1 MEVTKSIF
9 RENDIRGTYPE
20 QLNEYTIG
28 EIGKAIA
35 AKCRKENIDAIS
47 VGRDGRLSGESLLDA
62 FCDSLVNSG
71 INVTNV
77 GLVTSPMLYFEAKI
91 NNSKSGIIITG
102 SHNPK
107 NHNGLK
113 MVIDDKPVSGT
124 EVLALIE
131 GMKSETFRRG
141 TLQFKDI
148 KEEYL
153 RKVTESIS
161 ILNPEKY
168 KVVIDCGNGAAGCIA
183 PELFKKVGCEV
194 IELFS
199 EVDGNFPNHH
209 PDPSKLENMEDLINQ
224 LKTYSQESQIEI
236 KSMQEKEN
244 FRRNFIGNLAHEL
257 KTPLFTS
264 QSYLLTLI
272 DGALKDE
279 NVNLKYLKIA
289 EKAVERLIFIVKDLD
304 LITKLESDNMNLEKS
319 KFNLI
324 SIINNVFEMLE
335 IQANKKNISLL
346 IDSKMRRVNVHADQE
361 KIHQVLTNLIENSI
375 KYGKEDGTTEVSIE
389 DLVEDR
395 LIIRITD
402 NGKGIK
408 KEHFERLFERF
419 YRVENSGNRS
429 TGGSGLGL
437 AIVKHIIDAHNE
449 KIYVESD
456 LGVGSEFSFSLEK
469 SN

>member
-1 MEVTKSIF
+1 
-9 RENDIRGTYPE
+9 
-20 QLNEYTIG
+20 
-28 EIGKAIA
+28 
-35 AKCRKENIDAIS
+35 
-47 VGRDGRLSGESLLDA
+47 
-62 FCDSLVNSG
+62 
-71 INVTNV
+71 
-77 GLVTSPMLYFEAKI
+77 
-91 NNSKSGIIITG
+91 
-102 SHNPK
+102 
-107 NHNGLK
+107 
-113 MVIDDKPVSGT
+113 
-124 EVLALIE
+124 
-131 GMKSETFRRG
+131 
-141 TLQFKDI
+141 
-148 KEEYL
+148 
-153 RKVTESIS
+153 
-161 ILNPEKY
+161 
-168 KVVIDCGNGAAGCIA
+168 
-183 PELFKKVGCEV
+183 
-194 IELFS
+194 
-199 EVDGNFPNHH
+199 
-209 PDPSKLENMEDLINQ
+209 MEDLVNQ
-224 LKTYSQESQIEI
+224 LKTYSIESQTEI

-304 LITKLESDNMNLEKS
+304 LITKLESDNMKLEKS

-346 IDSKMRRVNVHADQE
+346 IDSKMRRVNVNADQE

-389 DLVEDR
+389 NLVEDR
-395 LIIRITD
+395 FIIRITD

-408 KEHFERLFERF
+408 KEHFERLFESF